1 MISPRTATSAQLDA
15 EFAKFRERF
24 PYRRLVVDGVPWRY
38 LDSDAGDSA
47 ILMLPGGTY
56 RPDNYFRLITDL
68 ALDHRV
74 IAPAYPA
81 VHPLPK
87 VLRGLAA
94 ILEDAGLHAVTV
106 FGCSY
111 GGYVAQA
118 MTKDLPDRVDSLV
131 LAQAG
136 TRHFVRLRT
145 MRLFTVV
152 FAVMPPAVKRAFTW
166 RLWMRWFT
174 APPESA
180 PFWLA
185 RLRAELTEMTG
196 AQLLAGARNI
206 VDFMA
211 RYTPAPGWLRPWNGP
226 LLILESLHDQAFSA
240 EQRAELRHAYPQ
252 ATVRP
257 LDAGHTALFSRPEQ
271 FTAAIRQFRAEQPA
285 GRSTRAQRP
294 AAGEQG
300 R

>member
-1 MISPRTATSAQLDA
+1 MHSPPTATSAQLDV
-15 EFAKFRERF
+15 EFARFRDAF
-24 PYRRLVVDGVPWRY
+24 PYRFLTVDGVPWRY
-38 LDSDAGDSA
+38 LDAGTGDSA
-47 ILMLPGGTY
+47 ILMLPGGSY

-68 ALDHRV
+68 AGDHRV

-94 ILEDAGLHAVTV
+94 ILDEAGLGALTV

-118 MTKDLPDRVDSLV
+118 MTKDMPDRVGSLV

-136 TRHFVRLRT
+136 TRHIIGLRG
-145 MRLFTVV
+145 MRLFTAC
-152 FAVMPPAVKRAFTW
+152 FALMPPAAKRAFTW

-180 PFWLA
+180 QFWLA
-185 RLRAELTEMTG
+185 RLRAELAEMTG

-211 RYTPAPGWLRPWNGP
+211 HYAPAPGWLRPWNGP
-226 LLILESLHDQAFSA
+226 LLILESLHDQAFSTA
-240 EQRAELRHAYPQ
+240 QRAELRQAYPR
-252 ATVRP
+252 ATVRS
-257 LDAGHTALFSRPEQ
+257 LDAGHTALFGQPEQ
-271 FTAAIRQFRAEQPA
+271 FTAEIRQFGAAHPA
-285 GRSTRAQRP
+285 TGAQRP
-294 AAGEQG
+294 AVGEEG